1 MPTIEEKIQT
11 LTQVA
16 RLLVEKSREQKRR
29 IAQLE
34 EEVIKLKDEISELK
48 ETWQPKPIP
57 TVAPS
62 PTLKI
67 PASFVTPPLPQ
78 DTSPQEEI
86 PPLQATESEK
96 EQPEPIHQ
104 EKDSEKKELLEALK
118 IIDNL

>member
-16 RLLVEKSREQKRR
+16 RLLGEKSREQKRR
-29 IAQLE
+29 ITQLE

-57 TVAPS
+57 TVTPS
-62 PTLKI
+62 PTPKI
-67 PASFVTPPLPQ
+67 PTSLVTPPLPQ
-78 DTSPQEEI
+78 DTTPQEEI

-96 EQPEPIHQ
+96 EQPEPIYQ